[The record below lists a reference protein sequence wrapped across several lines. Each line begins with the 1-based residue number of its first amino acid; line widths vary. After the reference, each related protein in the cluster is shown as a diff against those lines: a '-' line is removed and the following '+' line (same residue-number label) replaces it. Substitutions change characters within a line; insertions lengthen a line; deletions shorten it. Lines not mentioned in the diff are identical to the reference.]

1 MSVIKQAVTEK
12 QQQIIELINSIISPL
27 ELADDFIEVIK
38 EWQNSFEDDI
48 VLESINASAR
58 QYLKKYLKN
67 DKLDKASIHQ
77 FLDKIPAIA
86 KNKSL
91 PLILQKFIYIQNICK
106 SKKYDATMQEID
118 EVLNIVNIKLAEA
131 GISHELIISIFD
143 DYIIPMTWKTNVFDE
158 WVYNL
163 QGFVKQYRSKDNGSL

>member
-1 MSVIKQAVTEK
+1 MSVIKQTATEK
-12 QQQIIELINSIISPL
+12 QQQIIDLINSIISPL
-27 ELADDFIEVIK
+27 ELADDFINVIK
-38 EWQNSFEDDI
+38 DWQNSFEDDI
-48 VLESINASAR
+48 ILESINVSAK

-67 DKLDKASIHQ
+67 DKLDKSSIHQ

-106 SKKYDATMQEID
+106 SKKYEATTQDID
-118 EVLNIVNIKLAEA
+118 EVLNIVNMKLAEC
-131 GISHELIISIFD
+131 GINHESIISIFD
-143 DYIIPMTWKTNVFDE
+143 ADIIPMTWKTNIFDE

-163 QGFVKQYRSKDNGSL
+163 QGIVRQFRNQQDGSL